1 MNLGR
6 LRDSDIGH
14 WLRTDDGQAV
24 RLIKINGPLLHVQ
37 TSKGRA
43 YWPIHDIDRRISE
56 EEAMILSGGTIS
68 DEDILLKKR
77 KIVQPYKRVVRLD
90 ANGVEVVF
98 ASIKEAAEQSGI
110 SSSSVSNVC
119 YERKKTAGGYVFRF
133 ENPEIIKKQRL

>member
-14 WLRTDDGQAV
+14 WFRTDDGQAV

-37 TSKGRA
+37 TSKGRV

-56 EEAMILSGGTIS
+56 EEAMMLSGVTIS
-68 DEDILLKKR
+68 NEDILLKKR
-77 KIVQPYKRVVRLD
+77 RIVRPYKSVVRLD
-90 ANGVEVVF
+90 ANGVEMVF
-98 ASIKEAAEQSGI
+98 ASIKEAAEQSGV

-119 YERKKTAGGYVFRF
+119 YKKKKTAGGYVFRF
-133 ENPEIIKKQRL
+133 ENPEIIKR